1 MQSKN
6 RHHQERPASRLKA
19 IHGLRPF
26 RGRSVVHGLLSAAIA
41 ALVVMPVAFAGASD
55 GPVATKSGSL
65 AKQVKSL
72 KKRVAALESRQ
83 TGTSAASTTNTTTTS
98 GAPSGPAGGDL
109 TGTYPNPTIGPDKV
123 TSAKVAPDSL
133 GVVDLANNSV
143 DTGEI
148 IDQAVGSAD
157 LASSSVGSDEFKSV
171 TAVVGAPIPVAAN
184 NSASGYAQCPA
195 GTRLIAGGYA
205 WNFDVAGTS
214 IIASAPD
221 ELYTNSRWD
230 VTGRATAANT
240 LYPWA
245 TCLAA

>member
-6 RHHQERPASRLKA
+6 RHHQERPTSRLKA

-55 GPVATKSGSL
+55 GPVATKSASL

-123 TSAKVAPDSL
+123 TSAKVAPESL
-133 GVVDLANNSV
+133 LDTDLAP
-143 DTGEI
+143 E
-148 IDQAVGSAD
+148 
-157 LASSSVGSDEFKSV
+157 SVGSSEIIEGSVGANQLALDSVGANEFKPV
-171 TAVVGAPIPVAAN
+171 TAVVGLGVAVAGGSSD
-184 NSASGYAQCPA
+184 SAYVTCPA
-195 GTRLIAGGYA
+195 GQQIIAGGYA
-205 WNFDVAGTS
+205 WQNDQAGTS
-214 IIASAPD
+214 IIASAPS
-221 ELYTNSRWD
+221 EASPSTTWI
-230 VTGRATAANT
+230 VTGHTTNNNT

-245 TCLAA
+245 TCLPF